1 MSYDAVVVGAGPNGL
16 AAALTVARAS
26 GSVVVYERAGRVGGG
41 TRSEELTLPGFVH
54 DPCSAVHPMAI
65 ASPFF
70 RAAGLDIEWVQPD
83 VPLAH
88 PLGGDDAAVLERCIG
103 DTAANLGR
111 DGAPYRRLLR
121 PFVREWER
129 LIEGV
134 LAPALPPQN
143 LRTLIPFGL
152 KGARSGRGLARRF
165 GEPRA
170 RALIAGMA
178 AHSMLPLER
187 LPGGA
192 LALVMATLGHA
203 VGWPFPR
210 GGAQAVADAL
220 AGAVAAAGGEIE
232 TNVEIKSLD
241 DLPPARRVFLDT
253 SAKAAL
259 EIAGDRVPKWRA
271 RRLRRVR
278 YGPGVCKVDW
288 ALWGPVPWTA
298 ENVRRAGTVHVGGTF
313 EEVAHAEREVAA
325 GRHPDAPFVLVAQPS
340 SFDDT
345 RAPAGKHTLWGYCH
359 VPSGS
364 DRDVSDRIEAQIER
378 FAPGFR
384 DLILAKNVMTAVD
397 VEAHNP
403 NYVGGDIN
411 CGVQDL
417 RGHFLRPGL
426 LDPYKIGD
434 DLYLC
439 SSATPPGGGVHGMCG
454 HLAVRRAL

>member
-1 MSYDAVVVGAGPNGL
+1 
-16 AAALTVARAS
+16 
-26 GSVVVYERAGRVGGG
+26 
-41 TRSEELTLPGFVH
+41 
-54 DPCSAVHPMAI
+54 
-65 ASPFF
+65 
-70 RAAGLDIEWVQPD
+70 
-83 VPLAH
+83 
-88 PLGGDDAAVLERCIG
+88 
-103 DTAANLGR
+103 
-111 DGAPYRRLLR
+111 
-121 PFVREWER
+121 
-129 LIEGV
+129 
-134 LAPALPPQN
+134 
-143 LRTLIPFGL
+143 LIPFGL

-434 DLYLC
+434 GLYLC